1 MNRDHFRG
9 YWNQFKGD
17 LKRQWGKFTDDDLL
31 EIEGNY
37 DKFVGKLQERYAE
50 KKDEVNKWVDRW
62 YQQCSSEHAAPMG
75 GPKKKSA

>member
-1 MNRDHFRG
+1 MNRDHFKG

-37 DKFVGKLQERYAE
+37 DKFVGKLQQRYADQ
-50 KKDEVNKWVDRW
+50 KDEVNKWADRW
-62 YQQCSSEHAAPMG
+62 YQQYSSESSAPMG
-75 GPKKKSA
+75 GRKKVI